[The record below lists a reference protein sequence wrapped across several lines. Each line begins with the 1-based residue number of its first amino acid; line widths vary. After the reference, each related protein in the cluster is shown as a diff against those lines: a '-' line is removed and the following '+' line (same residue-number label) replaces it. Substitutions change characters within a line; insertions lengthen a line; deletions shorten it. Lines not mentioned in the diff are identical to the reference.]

1 MKIRNKTML
10 ACAGMILLA
19 GGCQKEQMNQQPM
32 VVVQQEVTQTM
43 VYSVD
48 GQKYQIRL
56 VGEEARMAFLQRM
69 LALAEEGHRVTFRY
83 GNSVS
88 TLDHTKESVTYTT
101 SDHGD
106 ALNWSQMMLDKGYQV
121 TIIYDKEHRQYV
133 CTAEK

>member
-88 TLDHTKESVTYTT
+88 ILGHTKESVTYTT
-101 SDHGD
+101 SNHDD